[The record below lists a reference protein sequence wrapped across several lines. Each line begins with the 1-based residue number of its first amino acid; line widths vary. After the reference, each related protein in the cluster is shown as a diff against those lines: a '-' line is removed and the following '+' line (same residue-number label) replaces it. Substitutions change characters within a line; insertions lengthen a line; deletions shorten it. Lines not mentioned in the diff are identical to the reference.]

1 MANEDKLIQQT
12 ERLLTVR
19 PRSAAISP
27 KDWVGGAGN
36 RGTRARIRLLSS
48 DTIKSQQQRV
58 NSAEGFTSTEKRD
71 YITGRLLNQN
81 PGGGFSDFLLTSVN
95 VSLNEKVQITQT
107 FGDSET
113 VYYFGKSPVIFNLGG
128 TLIDDLDN
136 QWFTTFVEAYTHIM
150 RGTELARNFELI
162 HLILP
167 NMEVIGSVMGFSYQQ
182 EAGRDTDIPFTMQI
196 HAKELR
202 PVPVQIPAYAFSP
215 EVTTIDFARAGN
227 LTDFRTVTQINDIK
241 TNAQKIKDTVQDP
254 LSSTADI
261 QAASE
266 RAGMLED
273 SLGWFDSTIDG
284 PFSDPSNTA
293 KGQSGASIPG
303 GSNTTTASSTTTLS
317 GFKASLFS
325 PVFGVLTSITKVIKT
340 VTGDISKIISSFT
353 NPVNNVLR
361 DIQGISTQAIAVVRL
376 VEKSVNDIVSIP
388 LRTAT
393 EIRNTVIALRNA
405 AGIISRVPETI
416 AQSIK
421 RLTRLGN
428 LKTSAAFLT
437 KGGTKPNSKASLL
450 NSGPTYTTAGASAI
464 RR

>member
-1 MANEDKLIQQT
+1 MANEDTLIQQP
-12 ERLLTVR
+12 ERLFTVR
-19 PRSAAISP
+19 PRSAAISS

-48 DTIKSQQQRV
+48 DTIKSQQQRI
-58 NSAEGFTSTEKRD
+58 NSIGFTSSEKRD
-71 YITGRLLNQN
+71 YVANRMLNSN
-81 PGGGFSDFLLTSVN
+81 PGAGFSDFLLTSVN
-95 VSLNEKVQITQT
+95 VNLTEKVQITQT

-113 VYYFGKSPVIFNLGG
+113 VYYFGKAPVIFNLGG
-128 TLIDDLDN
+128 MLIDDLDN

-162 HLILP
+162 EIILP
-167 NMEVIGSVMGFSYQQ
+167 NMIVVGTVMGFSYQQ

-202 PVPVQIPAYAFSP
+202 PVPVQIPAYAFTYESA
-215 EVTTIDFARAGN
+215 VIDFTLASKLSN
-227 LTDFRTVTQINDIK
+227 FTSMTQINSLK
-241 TNAQKIKDTVQDP
+241 ANAQKIKDAIQNP

-261 QAASE
+261 KAASE
-266 RAGMLED
+266 RASELQD
-273 SLGWFDSTIDG
+273 SIGWYDSSLDG
-284 PFSDPSNTA
+284 PFGSVV
-293 KGQSGASIPG
+293 SGAVLPG
-303 GSNTTTASSTTTLS
+303 NTNTTGSTASSVTTLE

-361 DIQGISTQAIAVVRL
+361 DIQGIATQAIAVVRL
-376 VEKSVNDIVSIP
+376 VEKSVNDVVNVP
-388 LRTAT
+388 LRTLN
-393 EIRNTVIALRNA
+393 EVRNTVIALRNA
-405 AGIISRVPETI
+405 AGVISRVPETI

-421 RLTRLGN
+421 RLTRFGS

-437 KGGTKPNSKASLL
+437 KGGTKPGSKASLL
-450 NSGPTYTTAGASAI
+450 NSGPTYSTAGASTV